1 MDSMTHDESPHI
13 VGYLD
18 SAESADAVLRHLQN
32 EGLPSLKVAVV
43 EVSPIQSSRGEF
55 SEATL
60 YWAWRGALI
69 GTLIALMMLLPT
81 LVIPQEGTVPGWPWL
96 ILIACIEGAFTGAAL
111 SALAAGIGTVCR
123 WGIRTFAGGEQGR
136 RPALALYARGNASAI
151 RHVAEVLREYGA
163 SRIDEC
169 R

>member
-1 MDSMTHDESPHI
+1 MDSKTQDESPHI

-32 EGLPSLKVAVV
+32 EGLPSLQVAVI
-43 EVSPIQSSRGEF
+43 EVPAIQSSRGEF
-55 SEATL
+55 SETTL
-60 YWAWRGALI
+60 FWASRGALI
-69 GTLIALMMLLPT
+69 GTLIALMMLLPI
-81 LVIPQEGTVPGWPWL
+81 LVIPWEGTVPGWPWL
-96 ILIACIEGAFTGAAL
+96 ILIACIEGAITGAAL
-111 SALAAGIGTVCR
+111 SALAAGIGTAFR

-136 RPALALYARGNASAI
+136 GLAIALYARGNASAI
-151 RHVAEVLREYGA
+151 RHVVEVLRDYGV